1 MFDFHWPWMA
11 AALVLPLLARY
22 YWRRRPE
29 DDDPQQEG
37 QRTTLLHPDLGRLTL
52 AYHGNKPGR
61 PLASRIY
68 PWLLWFTWIALVAAL
83 MRPQWLEPHTEVQ
96 TPGYDLMLAVD
107 ASHSMEALDFTVG
120 GREVTRMQ
128 VVKGVMDKF
137 IQAREGDRVGLTIF
151 GQQAFVLAPL
161 TLDRDAVRQLL
172 VALIPN
178 IAGQGTAL
186 GDAIALGAKK
196 LRSRPEGSRV
206 MVLVADGDNTSGIF
220 PPIEAATVA
229 ARAGVRIYVI
239 GVGSKEESIPIFE
252 DGKRIFRD
260 DLTMDENT
268 LKRIASITRGAYFRA
283 TDATALEEIYKK
295 IDELEK
301 TEAEMRTAW
310 LPSPLY
316 RWPLG
321 AALVGL
327 LLLGLFPEGRKRFV
341 TRQASG

>member
-11 AALVLPLLARY
+11 VALVLPLLARY

>member
-11 AALVLPLLARY
+11 VALVLPLLARY

-29 DDDPQQEG
+29 DDDPQQEW

-52 AYHGNKPGR
+52 AFHGNKPGR

-239 GVGSKEESIPIFE
+239 GLGSKEESIPIFE

>member
-11 AALVLPLLARY
+11 VALVLPLLARY

-52 AYHGNKPGR
+52 AFHGNKPGR

-310 LPSPLY
+310 LPTPLY